1 MPEIEL
7 MIGYGGDGV
16 ADPGPFVFDLP
27 EGTWSTEYTP
37 EPSPTAAAAASTPVD
52 SGISSATPSAE
63 TASVSASG
71 QSGTVTPASTDGQPM
86 TDSVSSELSVCVAVP
101 N

>member
-1 MPEIEL
+1 MT
-7 MIGYGGDGV
+7 GYGGDGV

-52 SGISSATPSAE
+52 SDNPTATPSPEA
-63 TASVSASG
+63 TATSG
-71 QSGTVTPASTDGQPM
+71 TSQSGMVTPASTDGQSV
-86 TDSVSSELSVCVAVP
+86 TDSVSREFSLLDAIP
-101 N
+101 G

>member
-1 MPEIEL
+1 

-37 EPSPTAAAAASTPVD
+37 EPNPTAAASTPVNSD
-52 SGISSATPSAE
+52 IPSATPSAE
-63 TASVSASG
+63 TASASGTG
-71 QSGTVTPASTDGQPM
+71 QSGTVTPASTDGQSM
-86 TDSVSSELSVCVAVP
+86 TDSVSSEFSLLYARP
-101 N
+101 D

>member
-1 MPEIEL
+1 

-37 EPSPTAAAAASTPVD
+37 EPSATVATSTPVNSD
-52 SGISSATPSAE
+52 SPSATPSTEA
-63 TASVSASG
+63 ASASLTG
-71 QSGTVTPASTDGQPM
+71 QSGSATPVSTDGQSI
-86 TDSVSSELSVCVAVP
+86 TDNASSEYYPGDAKLD
-101 N
+101 